1 MPANTDYFEIA
12 KISHELANPITLIY
26 SSLQRLEKEHPELIT
41 YSHWVEIMEEIRH
54 TQQLLWDIRSMQ
66 TCNAL
71 HKTDFSYV
79 DFTQEAVH
87 SFHSFL
93 QEKNQTLLLQCP
105 SELPALNADRLK
117 LRQVMENLI
126 KNASEASPA
135 NTIIAW
141 RIQQSASVLINE
153 IIDSGSG
160 PAPGYETSLFEPF
173 VTSKQSGT
181 GLGLA
186 ICKQIVES
194 HGGTIEYKTNPSGGM
209 TFTFCLPIP

>member
-1 MPANTDYFEIA
+1 MPVNTKSFELA
-12 KISHELANPITLIY
+12 QISHELANPITLIY

-41 YSHWVEIMEEIRH
+41 YSHWDGVMDEIRNM
-54 TQQLLWDIRSMQ
+54 QQLLWDIRFMQ
-66 TCNAL
+66 TCNTI
-71 HKTDFSYV
+71 HKTSFSYI
-79 DFTQEAVH
+79 DFTQEVTH

-105 SELPALNADRLK
+105 SELPSLTADRLK
-117 LRQVMENLI
+117 LRQVVENLI

-135 NTIIAW
+135 NAMIAW
-141 RIQQSASVLINE
+141 RIHQDASTLVNE
-153 IIDSGSG
+153 VIDSGSG
-160 PAPGYETSLFEPF
+160 LAPGYETSLFDPF
-173 VTSKQSGT
+173 ITSKQNGT

-194 HGGTIEYKTNPSGGM
+194 HAGTIRYEENPAGGM